1 MSVLEKLIEAVNLPK
16 RVVDGAELFLKKL
29 LGPAITETGQLIGDE
44 IKFRRFKNQVTIF
57 TKAKEFLEAKG
68 IEPKKID
75 LKLLVPLIEY
85 SSLEEDEKIQTTW
98 ANVIA
103 NIASYETEQLFNLKC
118 IEILKEITPNE
129 ILFLDKLYLFFIDK
143 QTETLAKW
151 QTNDRLKDR
160 TSVSPDYAII
170 YPSKIGRD
178 LNFKDEL
185 VDLYVD
191 RLISFGVIK
200 YEQPELSESTN
211 EVNVSDTFVGRSH
224 YIEVKSYELETSE
237 RIHFTNFGLYFVKLC
252 KFTTE

>member
-1 MSVLEKLIEAVNLPK
+1 MSTVEKIIEAINLPK

-44 IKFRRFKNQVTIF
+44 IKFRRFKNQVTVF
-57 TKAKEFLEAKG
+57 TKAKEFLESKS
-68 IEPKKID
+68 IDPKKID

-85 SSLEEDEKIQTTW
+85 SSLEEDEKVQTTW

-129 ILFLDKLYLFFIDK
+129 ILFLEHLYQFFK
-143 QTETLAKW
+143 KKEVETLEKW
-151 QTNDRLKDR
+151 KSNERLKDR

-170 YPSKIGRD
+170 YPNNIGKD
-178 LNFKDEL
+178 LNFKVEL

-200 YEQPELSESTN
+200 YEQPELNESTK
-211 EVNVSDTFVGRSH
+211 EVNVSDTFVGRNQF
-224 YIEVKSYELETSE
+224 IEVKSYELETSE
-237 RIHFTNFGLYFVKLC
+237 RIHFTNFGLYFVNLC
-252 KFTTE
+252 KFNPA